1 MPLSARHYL
10 VEGRVQGVGYRWF
23 ALRAAR
29 ETGVEGWVRNLADGR
44 VEVFAMAGDAAALER
59 FAALLLRGPDRADV
73 TKVEQ
78 KEAAPESDAGFRI
91 L

>member
-1 MPLSARHYL
+1 MQPSARHYL
-10 VEGRVQGVGYRWF
+10 IEGRVQGVGYRWF
-23 ALRAAR
+23 ALRVAR

-73 TKVEQ
+73 TNVEQ
-78 KEAAPESDAGFRI
+78 KEAAPESVSGFRI
-91 L
+91 R

>member
-1 MPLSARHYL
+1 MQHPSRRYI

-44 VEVFAMAGDAAALER
+44 VEVFAMAKDAASLGR
-59 FAALLLRGPDRADV
+59 FAALLARGPDRADV
-73 TKVEQ
+73 TNVEQ
-78 KEAAPESDAGFRI
+78 REAAPESATGFRI